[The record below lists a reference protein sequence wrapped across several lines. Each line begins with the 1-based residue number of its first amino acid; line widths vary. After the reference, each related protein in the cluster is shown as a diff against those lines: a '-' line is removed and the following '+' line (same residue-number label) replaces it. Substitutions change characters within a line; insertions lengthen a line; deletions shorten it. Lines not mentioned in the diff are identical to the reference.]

1 LQATEHSEKMKIKV
15 ISLDRTPERRQK
27 FRENN
32 PDLSFDFFSA
42 IDGAILPGETVRD
55 EQIFSK
61 PNLLVGLGAYGCALS
76 HRSLWAECIG
86 SGEPITILEDDAILR
101 KDFQVTA
108 QRMLSEAPQNWDLV
122 VWGWN
127 FDNILKIEFESYFSS
142 ANIRFDEAHLQKNL
156 NSFKGSVS
164 PSNLYKLVES
174 WGTPAY
180 SISPAGAEK
189 FRSLCF
195 PLRGVYGI
203 DHAMNKH
210 FRSVNAMV
218 AFPPLAVTPNKKSDS
233 TVQPPIKREG
243 IKKLIHF
250 VERTLWSKH
259 GH

>member
-1 LQATEHSEKMKIKV
+1 MKIKA

-32 PDLSFDFFSA
+32 PDLSFEFFSA
-42 IDGAILPGETVRD
+42 IDGATLPRETVED
-55 EQIFSK
+55 EELFSK
-61 PNLLVGLGAYGCALS
+61 PNLLAGLGAYGCALS
-76 HRSLWAECIG
+76 HLSLWTECIG
-86 SGEPITILEDDAILR
+86 SDEPLTILEDDAIVR
-101 KDFQVTA
+101 KDFQIIA
-108 QRMLSEAPQNWDLV
+108 HRMLSEAPQNWDLV

-127 FDNILKIEFESYFSS
+127 FDNILKIEFESCFSS
-142 ANIRFDEAHLQKNL
+142 ANIRFDEARLQKNL
-156 NSFKGSVS
+156 NSFKGSVLR
-164 PSNLYKLVES
+164 SNLYKLVES

-195 PLRGVYGI
+195 PLRGVYGV

-233 TVQPPIKREG
+233 TVQIHRRRS
-243 IKKLIHF
+243 KLQKFIDAL
-250 VERTLWSKH
+250 VNKNGNYEL
-259 GH
+259 